1 MANQKFDAL
10 VYTNDK
16 CVGCNKCIS
25 VCPVLTANKA
35 VVENG
40 ENKILVDGEHC
51 VSCGACFDACAHD
64 ARSYHDDTE
73 RFFEDLK
80 YEEIAEITSTNLN
93 TVKSRLHRAIR
104 HLKLEM
110 EVLEDD

>member
-1 MANQKFDAL
+1 MGKKSYSSMEVHMANQKFDAL

-51 VSCGACFDACAHD
+51 VSCGACFDEIGRAH
-64 ARSYHDDTE
+64 
-73 RFFEDLK
+73 
-80 YEEIAEITSTNLN
+80 
-93 TVKSRLHRAIR
+93 V
-104 HLKLEM
+104 
-110 EVLEDD
+110 